1 MKLKMDTPLLF
12 IGFMGAGKTTIA
24 ETLAES
30 YQCSF
35 IDLDAYVET
44 ETQKSIP
51 QIFEEEGEQG
61 FRRHEFECLEKA
73 IQSYDIIAT
82 GGGILTYDATYQF
95 LKEAEVKAIWV
106 DAPIE
111 ALYERVKDDT
121 NRPNANKKSF
131 ESLKH
136 LYSTRI
142 SRYNEIAFIKI
153 SSAAPLSETL
163 NEIKIKLSANDQ
175 Y

>member
-1 MKLKMDTPLLF
+1 
-12 IGFMGAGKTTIA
+12 
-24 ETLAES
+24 
-30 YQCSF
+30 
-35 IDLDAYVET
+35 
-44 ETQKSIP
+44 
-51 QIFEEEGEQG
+51 
-61 FRRHEFECLEKA
+61 
-73 IQSYDIIAT
+73 
-82 GGGILTYDATYQF
+82 

-142 SRYNEIAFIKI
+142 SRYNEIAFMKVNSNQNVSEIYQEI
-153 SSAAPLSETL
+153 TTLLSS
-163 NEIKIKLSANDQ
+163 D
-175 Y
+175 